1 MISLHLSLQHC
12 VNIIKI
18 IIFDSYLKNLII
30 LAKNLCLKGISNK
43 IDDSSGSVGRRYA
56 RTDEIAVPYCITV
69 DFDSLIEPQSV
80 TIRERDSMEQIRV
93 PVRTKFILQLI

>member
-1 MISLHLSLQHC
+1 MKLVS
-12 VNIIKI
+12 
-18 IIFDSYLKNLII
+18 
-30 LAKNLCLKGISNK
+30 AKNLCLKGVSNK

-69 DFDSLIEPQSV
+69 DFDSLVEPQSV

-93 PVRTKFILQLI
+93 PVRTKVYKIHYCIIYELIYMCCV

>member
-1 MISLHLSLQHC
+1 MEFNLWYT
-12 VNIIKI
+12 IKLI
-18 IIFDSYLKNLII
+18 KRNLF
-30 LAKNLCLKGISNK
+30 LAKSLCLKGVSNK

-69 DFDSLIEPQSV
+69 DFDSLVKPQSV

-93 PVRTKFILQLI
+93 PVRKTNS

>member
-1 MISLHLSLQHC
+1 MFFKL
-12 VNIIKI
+12 IKI
-18 IIFDSYLKNLII
+18 KLVS
-30 LAKNLCLKGISNK
+30 AKNLCLKGISNK

-93 PVRTKFILQLI
+93 PVRTKAQKFNIYFIIY